1 MSGYRGR
8 RRRRDPSWFIRPD
21 GPVELSDAMAECC
34 TCTWKWTPQD
44 ELNPEDAATDHT
56 RKAGHATVARWPGK

>member
-1 MSGYRGR
+1 
-8 RRRRDPSWFIRPD
+8 
-21 GPVELSDAMAECC
+21 MAECC